1 MEQANMSRC
10 DFDRNSDN
18 VGWLYCPSIEAA
30 ILFTSLFAVTSLA
43 HMFQWFT
50 FRKRFSWVI
59 VMAAL
64 WETGGFAF
72 RIESAKRIEGL
83 WHFIPQQLLIIL
95 APVWLNAFVFMVMGR
110 MIYFFIPEKKIF
122 GITAQRITLVFVLL
136 DVFSMLVQASSSS
149 LMSSDDPKMVK
160 IGINVYM
167 GGIGLQE
174 LFIITFFL
182 LAGRFQY
189 LMNQMERYQPN
200 LLPWRRLLYSLY
212 AGLILITIR
221 IIYRLVEYS
230 SGVENGLATSEV
242 AFYCLEAV
250 PMIFGFVL
258 FNVVHPGM
266 VLVGPESEFPKKD
279 KKKMKEEKKQRKQDK
294 KDSKKAAAAAA
305 ANRPKRSWRKRSH
318 GVGDVESGSDLE
330 TEGLRM
336 QDGLRDSHQ
345 GSASTSSPY
354 HPDSHYQRL

>member
-1 MEQANMSRC
+1 MGRC
-10 DFDRNSDN
+10 DFNRESDKI
-18 VGWLYCPSIEAA
+18 GWFYCPSIEAA
-30 ILFTSLFAVTSLA
+30 ILFVSLFAATTVA
-43 HMFQWFT
+43 HIIQWYT
-50 FRKRFSWVI
+50 FRKRVSWVI

-64 WETGGFAF
+64 WETAGFAF
-72 RIESAKRIEGL
+72 RIVSARKIEGL
-83 WHFIPQQLLIIL
+83 WHFIPQQLFIIL

-122 GITAQRITLVFVLL
+122 GISAQRLTLIFVLL

-174 LFIITFFL
+174 LFIVLFL
-182 LAGRFQY
+182 VLAGRFQY
-189 LMNQMERYQPN
+189 LMTQMERYQPFD
-200 LLPWRRLLYSLY
+200 LPWRRLLYSLY

-230 SGVENGLATSEV
+230 SGVETGLATSET

-250 PMIFGFVL
+250 PMFFGFVL
-258 FNVVHPGM
+258 FNVVHPGI

-279 KKKMKEEKKQRKQDK
+279 KKKLKEEKKQKKQDK
-294 KDSKKAAAAAA
+294 KDAKKD
-305 ANRPKRSWRKRSH
+305 RPKRSWRRR
-318 GVGDVESGSDLE
+318 GQPAGDVESGSDLE

-336 QDGLRDSHQ
+336 QDSLRHSHRGDAS
-345 GSASTSSPY
+345 GSPVPPEY
-354 HPDSHYQRL
+354 HPDGHYQRL

>member
-1 MEQANMSRC
+1 MGRC
-10 DFDRNSDN
+10 DFDPNAEDI
-18 VGWLYCPSIEAA
+18 GWSYCPSIEAA
-30 ILFTSLFAVTSLA
+30 ILFTSLFAATSLA
-43 HMFQWFT
+43 HIIQWFT
-50 FRKRFSWVI
+50 FRKRFTWVI

-72 RIESAKRIEGL
+72 RIESAKRIVGL
-83 WHFIPQQLLIIL
+83 WHVIPQQLLIVL

-122 GITAQRITLVFVLL
+122 GITAQRITLVFVML

-149 LMSSDDPKMVK
+149 LMSSEDPKMAK
-160 IGINVYM
+160 IGINIYM
-167 GGIGLQE
+167 AGIGLQE
-174 LFIITFFL
+174 LFIITFFV

-189 LMNQMERYQPN
+189 LMNEMERYQPHH
-200 LLPWRRLLYSLY
+200 LRWRRLLYCLY

-230 SGVENGLATSEV
+230 NGVENGLATSEV

-250 PMIFGFVL
+250 PMFFGFVL

-279 KKKMKEEKKQRKQDK
+279 KKKMGEKK
-294 KDSKKAAAAAA
+294 
-305 ANRPKRSWRKRSH
+305 
-318 GVGDVESGSDLE
+318 
-330 TEGLRM
+330 
-336 QDGLRDSHQ
+336 
-345 GSASTSSPY
+345 
-354 HPDSHYQRL
+354 